1 MPTSD
6 GVISGRFRL
15 PAGPRRSNSLDFNGL
30 SMLPAAGKNAM
41 RHIVGRQAEIDSVR
55 QLLVQNQVVTL
66 TGAGGVRAPS
76 LASMARS
83 IGYRA
88 LA

>member
-1 MPTSD
+1 
-6 GVISGRFRL
+6 
-15 PAGPRRSNSLDFNGL
+15 
-30 SMLPAAGKNAM
+30 M

-66 TGAGGVRAPS
+66 TGSGGVGAPPF
-76 LASMARS
+76 ASKARS
-83 IGYRA
+83 IWYRA

>member
-1 MPTSD
+1 
-6 GVISGRFRL
+6 
-15 PAGPRRSNSLDFNGL
+15 
-30 SMLPAAGKNAM
+30 M

-66 TGAGGVRAPS
+66 TGAGGVGAPS
-76 LASMARS
+76 LASKARS
-83 IGYRA
+83 IWYRA